1 MKAALLL
8 AAACSLCTAFTV
20 PARLSRP
27 HAVRCSTRCSTLR
40 LQQAEPEAEIAAVSE
55 EKSVT
60 GAAPEKKVTSRL
72 GGVSDP
78 DSNVLSRTQLPV
90 VLAVFFTFV
99 FLAAGGQVGGMLESQ
114 GLVGNG
120 PLLDVLSNVK

>member
-1 MKAALLL
+1 MKVILVL
-8 AAACSLCTAFTV
+8 AAASSLCSCFPV

-27 HAVRCSTRCSTLR
+27 HAVRCSMLR
-40 LQQAEPEAEIAAVSE
+40 LQSEPETEIAAVSE
-55 EKSVT
+55 EQSVT
-60 GAAPEKKVTSRL
+60 DAAPEKKVTSRL

-90 VLAVFFTFV
+90 VIAVFLTV
-99 FLAAGGQVGGMLESQ
+99 IFLAAGGPVGDLLQQQ

-120 PLLDVLSNVK
+120 PMLDVLSNVK